1 MYDNPVAK
9 VMAVQGDLA
18 ALDMEAVDRQFE
30 DFYEEVFDELSQHGR
45 LEEVHVLD
53 NLGDHMVGNVYVKFR
68 DEEDTAACQRAL
80 MGKYFA
86 GKPLKVELCPVTD
99 FREARCRQFDEGAC
113 DRAGFCNFMHI
124 KKVDR
129 GLLRE
134 LEDDARR
141 TADRLE
147 RDSSSDGSSRSGSS
161 RSRSRSRGS
170 SSSRSRSN
178 SNSRSRSK
186 SPRARANPR
195 SRSRSRSRSRDG
207 STAAASAA
215 GAGAGEGAAA
225 MSPGAAPAS
234 KGDTDQAS

>member
-1 MYDNPVAK
+1 MRYTPLPRLYRCSRQHNRPVFSTTAVIPHMYDNPVAK

-30 DFYEEVFDELSQHGR
+30 EFYEEVFDELSQHGR

-161 RSRSRSRGS
+161 RSRSRSR
-170 SSSRSRSN
+170 
-178 SNSRSRSK
+178 
-186 SPRARANPR
+186 
-195 SRSRSRSRSRDG
+195 DG
-207 STAAASAA
+207 STAAAPSAAAA

-225 MSPGAAPAS
+225 VSPGAAPAS